1 MYFDSHAHL
10 DDKCFQPDFDAIL
23 ARMRENGV
31 TGMMNIGCDL
41 PSSERSVALAERY
54 DWIWAAVGSH
64 PDDADHV
71 DEARIERYR
80 ALCQS
85 PRVRAIGEI
94 GLDYHYED
102 VPREV
107 QKRAFRM
114 QMALA
119 RELSLPVVVHEREAH
134 EDGLRIVDEF
144 PEVKGVFHC
153 YSGSLEM
160 AKELV
165 RRGWY
170 IGFTGVITFK
180 NARKAVEVAEWLP
193 LSRTLIETDCPYM
206 APEPH
211 RGTRNDSRNIPYVI
225 AKIAEIKGVSVEEV
239 EQTTRENAFALFTK
253 VPR

>member
-10 DDKCFQPDFDAIL
+10 DDTRFQADFDEVL

-71 DEARIERYR
+71 DGALIEAYR
-80 ALCQS
+80 TLCKN

-102 VPREV
+102 VPRDI
-107 QKRAFRM
+107 QKKAFRM
-114 QMALA
+114 QLQLA
-119 RELSLPVVVHEREAH
+119 RETGMPVVVHEREAH
-134 EDGLRIVDEF
+134 GDALEILDDFTDVR
-144 PEVKGVFHC
+144 GVFHC

-206 APEPH
+206 APEPF
-211 RGTRNDSRNIPYVI
+211 RGRRCEPGMVPQM
-225 AKIAEIKGVSVEEV
+225 AKKIAEIKGIDTERVAEA
-239 EQTTRENAFALFTK
+239 TRRNAYELF
-253 VPR
+253 RLA

>member
-119 RELSLPVVVHEREAH
+119 RELSLPVVVH
-134 EDGLRIVDEF
+134 
-144 PEVKGVFHC
+144 
-153 YSGSLEM
+153 
-160 AKELV
+160 
-165 RRGWY
+165 
-170 IGFTGVITFK
+170 
-180 NARKAVEVAEWLP
+180 
-193 LSRTLIETDCPYM
+193 
-206 APEPH
+206 
-211 RGTRNDSRNIPYVI
+211 
-225 AKIAEIKGVSVEEV
+225 
-239 EQTTRENAFALFTK
+239 
-253 VPR
+253 

>member
-1 MYFDSHAHL
+1 MY
-10 DDKCFQPDFDAIL
+10 KRQ
-23 ARMRENGV
+23 
-31 TGMMNIGCDL
+31 
-41 PSSERSVALAERY
+41 

-153 YSGSLEM
+153 FSGSAEM
-160 AKELV
+160 AKELI

-170 IGFTGVITFK
+170 LGFDGPVTYK
-180 NARKAVEVAEWLP
+180 NARKPVEVALECP
-193 LSRTLIETDCPYM
+193 LDRMLLETDSPYM
-206 APEPH
+206 APVPV
-211 RGTRNDSRNIPYVI
+211 RGTRNDSRNVRY
-225 AKIAEIKGVSVEEV
+225 IAEKLAALRGLDTDELIRL
-239 EQTTRENAFALFTK
+239 TAENGKRLFGIG
-253 VPR
+253 